1 MKMLLAILT
10 ITLIFNVQQPKKDN
24 IAKAYNLCTENT
36 NDTVGLYKGD
46 KILKGAGIEEDIALG
61 EVESFE
67 NITSVN
73 NDIYIRRLRNN
84 E

>member
-46 KILKGAGIEEDIALG
+46 KRSRKLRKY
-61 EVESFE
+61 
-67 NITSVN
+67 NISKQ
-73 NDIYIRRLRNN
+73 
-84 E
+84 

>member
-46 KILKGAGIEEDIALG
+46 KILKGAGIE
-61 EVESFE
+61 
-67 NITSVN
+67 
-73 NDIYIRRLRNN
+73 
-84 E
+84 

>member
-46 KILKGAGIEEDIALG
+46 KILKRCRHRRRYCFRRSRKLRKY
-61 EVESFE
+61 
-67 NITSVN
+67 NISKQ
-73 NDIYIRRLRNN
+73 
-84 E
+84 

>member
-36 NDTVGLYKGD
+36 NDTVGLYKGEK
-46 KILKGAGIEEDIALG
+46 KILL
-61 EVESFE
+61 
-67 NITSVN
+67 
-73 NDIYIRRLRNN
+73 
-84 E
+84 

>member
-1 MKMLLAILT
+1 M
-10 ITLIFNVQQPKKDN
+10 
-24 IAKAYNLCTENT
+24 
-36 NDTVGLYKGD
+36 YKGD

-73 NDIYIRRLRNN
+73 NDIYIRRLRNK
-84 E
+84 EEFPTGWVIDLYSKIKFLC